1 MTGTTTMPQPG
12 AGAARRTRLLAWV
25 ADAAVVAVFVAV
37 GRRSHDEGAGG
48 FFVTALP
55 FLAALQTAWLVAPRE
70 RPTRLSFGLMVW
82 GITVVLGLLLRI
94 ATGDGAAV
102 GFMIVTMLALGL
114 GLVGWRLLVFS
125 AVALRGRRS
134 RV

>member
-1 MTGTTTMPQPG
+1 MTGPTVVPQPG
-12 AGAARRTRLLAWV
+12 TSAARRSRFLAWV
-25 ADAAVVAVFVAV
+25 ADAAVVAVFIAI

-70 RPTRLSFGLMVW
+70 RPTRLPFGLIVW
-82 GITVVLGLLLRI
+82 GLTVVLGLLLRI
-94 ATGDGAAV
+94 ATGDSAAV
-102 GFMIVTMLALGL
+102 GFMIVTTLALGL
-114 GLVGWRLLVFS
+114 GLVGWRLVVLAV
-125 AVALRGRRS
+125 VALRGRRS